1 MESPLLKSMKAINVV
16 SDILITVVIVIA
28 SLLIVSVLPIPG
40 NIKSYVVLSGSME
53 PSIKTGSVVFI
64 KPDSLYKKGDVI
76 TFGSGTKTQA
86 PVTHRIIETKIVN
99 GTQVYST
106 KGDANN
112 AADMRDIPKSE
123 IQGKVFLT
131 IPFLGYLVNFAKTRN
146 GFLLL
151 IIIPAVWIIIEHII
165 KIAKELSSKN
175 KDIGQQKEKQE
186 NEKSD
191 SQ

>member
-1 MESPLLKSMKAINVV
+1 MKIINVI
-16 SDILITVVIVIA
+16 SDILITIVVVVA

-64 KPDSLYKKGDVI
+64 KPDSLYKQGDVI
-76 TFGSGTKTQA
+76 TFGQSSKTQA
-86 PVTHRIIETKIVN
+86 PITHRIIETKVVN
-99 GTQVYST
+99 GTQVFMT

-112 AADMRDIPKSE
+112 TADIAQIPKSD

-131 IPFLGYLVNFAKTRN
+131 IPFLGYAVNFAKTRN
-146 GFLLL
+146 GFIL
-151 IIIPAVWIIIEHII
+151 IILIPAVYIIIEQII
-165 KIAKELSSKN
+165 KIVKELSK
-175 KDIGQQKEKQE
+175 KEGDKEQPQQE